1 MSGRT
6 RAPCSPSP
14 PQCDAACC
22 THTHTHRCQQRSV
35 SLQIQSENQ
44 DYPPAPGSGF
54 SGGCAGCP
62 GAMWPLSSPAVRRRP
77 GAERAVCCLSAADLQ
92 TTDEHTRVS
101 SAHWLAEGA
110 SRRAVARRLRGGGAV
125 ETLSL
130 PELLSSAGEG
140 RGGRGEGEG
149 RRRWSEA
156 GRRIQAGESGTA
168 GSDIHTV

>member
-1 MSGRT
+1 MSGHT

-22 THTHTHRCQQRSV
+22 THTHRCQQRSV

-54 SGGCAGCP
+54 SSGCAG
-62 GAMWPLSSPAVRRRP
+62 WPLSSPAVRRRP

-92 TTDEHTRVS
+92 TTNEHTRVS

-156 GRRIQAGESGTA
+156 GRRIQAVESGTA